1 MHHIKFL
8 DKNGD
13 QSLGP
18 VHSTDEASK
27 IGIMVGYM
35 IPIIPSS
42 VINCCR
48 YYAVLPLKI

>member
-42 VINCCR
+42 VINF
-48 YYAVLPLKI
+48 AADTMQLPLKI

>member
-27 IGIMVGYM
+27 NWDYGGLHDSNYS
-35 IPIIPSS
+35 SS
-42 VINCCR
+42 VINF
-48 YYAVLPLKI
+48 AADTMQLPLKI